1 MCGGL
6 ESEESE
12 PLLFLSITFM
22 EVVKHGQTDAI
33 AEVRVG
39 YGQVSNELFVKIF
52 TVSLT
57 IYSMFQK
64 NRGL

>member
-1 MCGGL
+1 MCGDL

-39 YGQVSNELFVKIF
+39 YGQV
-52 TVSLT
+52 
-57 IYSMFQK
+57 
-64 NRGL
+64 